1 MIISDYP
8 INTTALTFTFPISR
22 DPVKRE
28 FKCTFVPRLED
39 DDTKRFLKDIMYLI
53 ARSSRYCYRLSFH
66 EYKHKV
72 SGETLFICFLVIG
85 PVPRHQVAVT
95 RMQMMKW
102 KLSLPDCVTMRRRTY
117 ADHEATANTLK

>member
-1 MIISDYP
+1 M
-8 INTTALTFTFPISR
+8 
-22 DPVKRE
+22 
-28 FKCTFVPRLED
+28 ED

-95 RMQMMKW
+95 RMQNGEM
-102 KLSLPDCVTMRRRTY
+102 
-117 ADHEATANTLK
+117 EAEPARLCYYEEEDLC